1 VRITSAI
8 GWQVALC
15 DPIMTSDLT
24 SALEVSHIM
33 LQLLTQLLHIDGR
46 DILRFIRHVGLNE
59 IRACTGE
66 ASKTGE
72 RNSLIKY
79 AYTRGATS

>member
-1 VRITSAI
+1 
-8 GWQVALC
+8 
-15 DPIMTSDLT
+15 MTSDLT

-33 LQLLTQLLHIDGR
+33 LQLLTQLLHIDETKSCSGR